1 MLEIEVGFEGDKYSK
16 LVFIKSILMNA
27 LKQRKHKLDDFNAG
41 FDLINQHLQMCGHL
55 ISLSTN
61 ATQAGPDPNQII
73 TLPKYDGFKR
83 SDC

>member
-41 FDLINQHLQMCGHL
+41 FDLIN
-55 ISLSTN
+55 
-61 ATQAGPDPNQII
+61 
-73 TLPKYDGFKR
+73 
-83 SDC
+83 